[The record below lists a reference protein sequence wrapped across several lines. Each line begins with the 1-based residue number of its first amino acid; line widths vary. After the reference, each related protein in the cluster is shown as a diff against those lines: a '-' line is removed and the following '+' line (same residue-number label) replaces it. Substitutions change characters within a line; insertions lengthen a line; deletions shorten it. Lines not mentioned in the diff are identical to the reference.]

1 MRSFVFCVLSLV
13 LSLSTIALPVSFAEE
28 DATEYTLRYKFNPNE
43 FVHYHVDSLNKIEV
57 QLNQN
62 QEKTENSTK
71 TLKHY
76 RVIWVDEEGNGTL
89 ETMIDRVQMSVKFDN
104 KTPATFDSADKNQK
118 VLKQFEPIQ
127 ASIGKPSRIV
137 YSPIG
142 KVISNDKKAEKETS
156 NTQNQGFLIPLPENK
171 VKIGD
176 SWKEE
181 YDVEVSVGK
190 TLRKKVPIRR
200 TFTLD
205 SVENQTAVITFK
217 TKIMLRLND
226 PKLGLQLIQKTP
238 SGTIKL
244 DLDRG
249 VILSQ
254 DVSLDKA
261 QVGVFEGK
269 GAMRAISTR
278 LETLVDPTSLAQ
290 KDTDS
295 ATK

>member
-1 MRSFVFCVLSLV
+1 MRSFVFCVLSFV
-13 LSLSTIALPVSFAEE
+13 LSLSTVALPVTFAEE
-28 DATEYTLRYKFNPNE
+28 DATDYSLRYKFTPNE
-43 FVHYHVDSLNKIEV
+43 FVHYNVDSLNKIEV

-62 QEKTENSTK
+62 VEKTKNTTN

-89 ETMIDRVQMSVKFDN
+89 ETMIDRVQMSVQFDN
-104 KTPATFDSADKNQK
+104 KVPATFDSKQPKEKD
-118 VLKQFEPIQ
+118 LKQFEKIRGT
-127 ASIGKPSRIV
+127 IGKPSRIV
-137 YSPIG
+137 FSPLG
-142 KVISNDKKAEKETS
+142 KIVTKEGQPEAKNS
-156 NTQNQGFLIPLPENK
+156 GFLIPLPENQ

-190 TLRKKVPIRR
+190 TLRKKVPIHRI
-200 TFTLD
+200 FTLA
-205 SVENQTAVITFK
+205 SVEDQIAVITFK
-217 TKIMLRLND
+217 TKILLRLND

-249 VILSQ
+249 IIISQ

-269 GAMRAISTR
+269 GAMRAVSTR
-278 LETLVDPTSLAQ
+278 IETLVDPASLAQ
-290 KDTDS
+290 KETDS
-295 ATK
+295 ASK

>member
-1 MRSFVFCVLSLV
+1 MRSFVFCVLSFV
-13 LSLSTIALPVSFAEE
+13 LSLSTVALPVTFAEE
-28 DATEYTLRYKFNPNE
+28 DATQYSLRYKFTPNE
-43 FVHYHVDSLNKIEV
+43 FVHYNVDSQNTIVV
-57 QLNQN
+57 QLNQDKQTTIN
-62 QEKTENSTK
+62 TAN

-76 RVIWVDEEGNGTL
+76 RVIWVDDEGNGTL
-89 ETMIDRVQMSVKFDN
+89 ETMIDRVKMSAKFDDEV
-104 KTPATFDSADKNQK
+104 PATFDSKDPSQK
-118 VLKQFEPIQ
+118 DLKQYEKIR
-127 ASIGKPSRIV
+127 ATIGKPTRIV
-137 YSPIG
+137 YSPLG
-142 KVISNDKKAEKETS
+142 QVVTKDDKPEV
-156 NTQNQGFLIPLPENK
+156 QNQGFLIPLPENK

-190 TLRKKVPIRR
+190 KLRKKVPIRR

-205 SVENQTAVITFK
+205 SVENQIAVISFK
-217 TKIMLRLND
+217 TKILLRLND

-249 VILSQ
+249 IILSQ

-261 QVGVFEGK
+261 QVGVFDGK
-269 GAMRAISTR
+269 GAMRAVSTR
-278 LETLVDPTSLAQ
+278 VETLVDPTSLAQ

-295 ATK
+295 DTK